1 MEERYIRN
9 LGALTEEECAALRTK
24 KIFVAGCGGLGGHII
39 DMLLRLGVGAVTAA
53 DGDVFEPSNLNRQL
67 LSDMTVIGESKA
79 AAAKAHAE
87 RVNPGVEFTSVEA
100 FVDESN
106 ASSLI
111 SGCDVVIDALD
122 NIPSRKLLARLC
134 GEAGIP
140 YVHGA
145 ICGWV
150 AQAALLLP
158 GDALLDALYPD
169 GAALADK
176 SSLAFTPTLCAA
188 LQTALCVKLL
198 CGRPVEPGRLY
209 YFDLLDMDFE
219 TLF

>member
-9 LGALTEEECAALRTK
+9 LGALTQEDCAVLRTK
-24 KIFVAGCGGLGGHII
+24 RIFVAGCGGLGGHVI
-39 DMLLRLGVGAVTAA
+39 DMLLRIGVGAITVA

-67 LSDMTVIGESKA
+67 LSNLTVIGQSKA
-79 AAAKAHAE
+79 AAAKAHAKI
-87 RVNPGVEFTSVEA
+87 VNPAVEFNAIEA
-100 FVDESN
+100 FVDETN
-106 ASSLI
+106 AARLI
-111 SGCDVVIDALD
+111 SGCDAVIDALD

-134 GEAGIP
+134 SKAGIP
-140 YVHGA
+140 YVYGA

-158 GDALLDALYPD
+158 GDVLLDTLYPESVT
-169 GAALADK
+169 LSDK
-176 SSLAFTPTLCAA
+176 SSLSFTPALCAS

-198 CGRPVEPGRLY
+198 CGRSVEPGKLY

-219 TLF
+219 RIF